1 MRSPSIF
8 TTSLRQQCLGLS
20 INSLFLGAFSHADGI
35 RTYKYSRCQAAEVN
49 SFTNARGL
57 SLCLDK
63 CAVLSSSHTPIS
75 QDCITIGDT
84 QLPIETAVKC
94 LGVWWDFSPARSLLM
109 KEYTRLEQLS
119 SRIEN
124 WGSFMGSSIHSPQGV
139 LLRAVSFQFSCMVQS
154 HGLSIRPS

>member
-1 MRSPSIF
+1 MSRPQHKRSVSRGIF
-8 TTSLRQQCLGLS
+8 PCRWYQNQC
-20 INSLFLGAFSHADGI
+20 
-35 RTYKYSRCQAAEVN
+35 YKYSRCQAAEVN
-49 SFTNARGL
+49 SFTNAHGL

-84 QLPIETAVKC
+84 QLSIETAVKC

-109 KEYTRLEQLS
+109 KEYTRLELKQLS
-119 SRIEN
+119 SRMEN
-124 WGSFMGSSIHSPQGV
+124 WGSFTGSSIHSPQGV

>member
-1 MRSPSIF
+1 MSRPQHKRSVSRDIF
-8 TTSLRQQCLGLS
+8 PCRWHQNQC
-20 INSLFLGAFSHADGI
+20 
-35 RTYKYSRCQAAEVN
+35 YKYSRCQAAEVN
-49 SFTNARGL
+49 SFTNVCGL

-109 KEYTRLEQLS
+109 KEYTQ
-119 SRIEN
+119 
-124 WGSFMGSSIHSPQGV
+124 GSSSSSF
-139 LLRAVSFQFSCMVQS
+139 LLAWRTG
-154 HGLSIRPS
+154 GLSRAAQSTLLKESC